1 MTRLLAVAIAV
12 TLAVAVCCLR
22 RHDTPS
28 LAVRAVQP
36 ATASVST
43 RVVGPFDVAGVS
55 RSPLRV
61 RHPRRPALNW
71 KALAACES
79 SGHWHERGSTYSGGV
94 QMDRDFWAT
103 YGGLRFA
110 ARPDL
115 ASRAVQIRVAL
126 NGWRARGSEPWPQC
140 GFLLG
145 GTR

>member
-79 SGHWHERGSTYSGGV
+79 GG
-94 QMDRDFWAT
+94 DWRDT
-103 YGGLRFA
+103 TGYYQGGLQFSPVTWASFDTTHFA
-110 ARPDL
+110 ARADL
-115 ASRAVQIRVAL
+115 ATRAQQITVAVRVLRTQGMRAWPACTRKL
-126 NGWRARGSEPWPQC
+126 GWR
-140 GFLLG
+140 
-145 GTR
+145 